1 VFRVLKI
8 VLIVLIINACNAN
21 QDLKSNK
28 ENAWLIVSI
37 VFLDALNAQVRLFV
51 LNVLMDILSMETSNA
66 ILYVLLIN
74 ISMWL
79 KMLSIA

>member
-1 VFRVLKI
+1 
-8 VLIVLIINACNAN
+8 
-21 QDLKSNK
+21 
-28 ENAWLIVSI
+28 LIVSI

-79 KMLSIA
+79 

>member
-1 VFRVLKI
+1 MFRVLKI